1 MIGHA
6 PLLRTGSVKTRK
18 VRAMKR
24 KKIYRSIL
32 TIAAGIAVS
41 STVVPDRA
49 ALAAEEIFYPMLVTR
64 TGPFAS
70 AASGVSSGQQDY
82 FALLNAKGGIGGV
95 KIRWEECEFE
105 YKTPRA
111 LECYERYR
119 GQWKIVY
126 PNSTPAIFA
135 LADRLTQDKVLGINL
150 AGGRSESSDGQTFP
164 FLSPVVLNFWA
175 QAAST
180 IRYIAQLEGGEDKLK
195 GKKIAFI
202 HIDNSYGRQP
212 FPIFDALAAKYGF
225 EWKSWP
231 LAWPALEQSA
241 AWVDIARR
249 FKADWTVQWNYG
261 QSCNVPFT
269 EMKKVGFPIEK
280 FIGTVWCGSEEDIS
294 PAGDLANGYVS
305 ANYHGVGRDF
315 PVIKEIIETVQKPGK
330 GNIELERVGTVA
342 YNRGVITGIIIGEAM
357 RLAIAKYGM
366 PLDGEKVRDGF
377 RMVKLDKARLKE
389 LGAEG
394 LMPELAFSE
403 TYHGGVD
410 PQLFQK
416 WDGSK
421 WSTVS
426 GWIAPYED
434 VVWEEI
440 KKAAKAF
447 REETAKK

>member
-1 MIGHA
+1 MQ
-6 PLLRTGSVKTRK
+6 
-18 VRAMKR
+18 MK
-24 KKIYRSIL
+24 KGYL
-32 TIAAGIAVS
+32 AVM
-41 STVVPDRA
+41 
-49 ALAAEEIFYPMLVTR
+49 LAAVIGASITPTPSYSQADKEIFYPMMVTR

-82 FALLNAKGGIGGV
+82 FALLNAKGGIKGI

-105 YKTPRA
+105 YKVPRA

-135 LADRLTQDKVLGINL
+135 LADRLNQDKVLGINI
-150 AGGRSESSDGQTFP
+150 AGGRSESSDGETFP
-164 FLSPVVLNFWA
+164 YLSPVMLNFWA

-180 IRYIAQLEGGEDKLK
+180 IRYIAKQEGGEEKLK

-202 HIDNSYGRQP
+202 HIDNAYGRQP

-249 FKADWTVQWNYG
+249 FNADWTVQWNYG
-261 QSCNVPFT
+261 QSCSVPFT

-280 FIGTVWCGSEEDIS
+280 FIGTLWCGSEEDIA
-294 PAGDLANGYVS
+294 PAGDLAKGYVS
-305 ANYHGVGRDF
+305 ANFHGAGKDF
-315 PVIKEIIETVQKPGK
+315 PVIKEIVDVVYKSGK
-330 GNIELERVGTVA
+330 GNIDKERVGTVA
-342 YNRGVITGIIIGEAM
+342 YNRGVINGIIIAEAM
-357 RLAIAKYGM
+357 RLAVEKFGM
-366 PLDGEKVRDGF
+366 PLTGEKVRDGF

-394 LMPELAFSE
+394 LIPELAFSP

-410 PQLFQK
+410 PQIYQK
-416 WDGSK
+416 WDGAK
-421 WSTVS
+421 WTTVS
-426 GWIAPYED
+426 EWIPPYED
-434 VVWEEI
+434 VVWAEI
-440 KKAAKAF
+440 KKAAKAY
-447 REETAKK
+447 REETQQKK